1 MARYVIMVNYTAKW
15 ITNMR
20 ESPKGLHSVRT
31 AIEEAVG
38 KLESFYLT
46 LGQYDAVSIADVP
59 DDATLAKVLLSTAA
73 QGHVRTTTMRAF
85 DEAEYEQI
93 IADL

>member
-1 MARYVIMVNYTAKW
+1 MVNYTAKG
-15 ITNMR
+15 ITNMK
-20 ESPKGLHSVRT
+20 ESPKRLHSVRT